1 METYEIVSVGE
12 KLKRL
17 RKKYKVKQEALAG
30 DEITRNLISQIEHNK
45 VRLTENS
52 ARIMLQNLKQICNKR
67 NIEVCEDIDYLMEDE
82 KAQAVKIVDKY
93 IDELKKLSTYKG
105 DNFLSKLA
113 QTEEF
118 LADLQLKYKK
128 IEVFNLAGD
137 YFLSNSDF
145 YKSALYYEKARALM
159 EVDADK
165 DAMILVLRKLSK
177 VYPSL
182 GQFEKNIAIT
192 EYAVNNFKNMDEKYY
207 CIFIFNNAL
216 GYLMLNQYEKALE
229 KLNIVEEIVKSKD
242 KRKYVDVLSQKAY
255 CLGFL
260 KQYKEALKSY
270 NKALQLVDSKTNIQM
285 IIILVNICVIHSDL
299 KDYTSTKKVMK
310 NIFNNLKNFN
320 ENDKYIAG
328 TYFEMAKILHR
339 NLKELTRAKE
349 CYMRAVNI
357 FEKKSEYYWIR
368 EMLPNLI
375 ELYAELENPEDR
387 KEVKEK
393 ILELELK
400 EGKVDTK
407 IW

>member
-177 VYPSL
+177 VYLPL
-182 GQFEKNIAIT
+182 GQFEKIIDVT
-192 EYAVNNFKNMDEKYY
+192 EYALKNFKNMTEKYC
-207 CIFIFNNAL
+207 CIFLYNSAV
-216 GYLMLNQYEKALE
+216 GYLMLKQYEKAIE
-229 KLNIVEEIVKSKD
+229 KLDMAEKVFKNKKSK
-242 KRKYVDVLSQKAY
+242 KYMDIVCQKAC

-260 KQYKEALKSY
+260 KRYDEALKVY
-270 NKALQLVDSKTNIQM
+270 NKALKTVDDEKDINTV
-285 IIILVNICVIHSDL
+285 IILMNVCGIYNELSD
-299 KDYTSTKKVMK
+299 YVSTKKVME
-310 NIFNNLKNFN
+310 NIFHILKNFS
-320 ENDKYIAG
+320 EDEYYVGGA
-328 TYFEMAKILHR
+328 YFEMAKVLHKS
-339 NLKELTRAKE
+339 LKEFTRAKK

-368 EMLPNLI
+368 EIRPNLI
-375 ELYAELENPEDR
+375 ELYTELENPEDR

-393 ILELELK
+393 ILELELQ

>member
-93 IDELKKLSTYKG
+93 IDELKKLSTYNG

-177 VYPSL
+177 VYPYI
-182 GQFEKNIAIT
+182 GQYEKTVAVS
-192 EYAVNNFKNMDEKYY
+192 EYALENFKDMDEKYY
-207 CIFIFNNAL
+207 CIFIYNSVL
-216 GYLMLNQYEKALE
+216 GYLRLEKYEKALDKIHILE
-229 KLNIVEEIVKSKD
+229 KIIKITDVERYSDILIHKT
-242 KRKYVDVLSQKAY
+242 Y
-255 CLGFL
+255 CLSYL
-260 KQYKEALKSY
+260 NKYDETLETCYKILDM
-270 NKALQLVDSKTNIQM
+270 LQDKDGMRYIVAM
-285 IIILVNICVIHSDL
+285 VNVCGVYDKL
-299 KDYTSTKKVMK
+299 KDYASARKVMK
-310 NIFNNLKNFN
+310 IIFDKLKKFN
-320 ENDKYIAG
+320 DNDFYVAEV
-328 TYFEMAKILHR
+328 YFEMGKILHR
-339 NLKELTRAKE
+339 SLKEFNKAKE
-349 CYMRAVNI
+349 CYIKALNAC
-357 FEKKSEYYWIR
+357 EKKPDYYLTKEIATR
-368 EMLPNLI
+368 LI
-375 ELYAELENPEDR
+375 ELYTELENPEDR

-393 ILELELK
+393 ILELESK
-400 EGKVDTK
+400 NRKTDTK

>member
-177 VYPSL
+177 VYLPL

-192 EYAVNNFKNMDEKYY
+192 EYAINNFPNIGEKYY
-207 CIFIFNNAL
+207 CIFLYNSAL
-216 GYLMLNQYEKALE
+216 GYLMLKQYKRALE

-242 KRKYVDVLSQKAY
+242 KRKYVDVLIQKAY

-260 KQYKEALKSY
+260 KQYKEALESY
-270 NKALQLVDSKTNIQM
+270 NKALKLVDSKTNIQM

-299 KDYTSTKKVMK
+299 KDYISTKKVMK

-349 CYMRAVNI
+349 CYIKALKL
-357 FEKKSEYYWIR
+357 FEKMSEYYWIK
-368 EMLPNLI
+368 EIVPNLI

-393 ILELELK
+393 ILELESK
-400 EGKVDTK
+400 NGKSDTK